1 MKGLATRSLPQMYDG
16 RSEGV
21 VQPYDESVGVG
32 SYERDARRARAGY
45 VAALRQLARAMTT
58 FETAGVSLEPGPG
71 GRIEPWT
78 DEDRAVMIAC
88 AEAWH
93 EIVQRRQAYDSA
105 IRALGEPGSWP
116 HA

>member
-1 MKGLATRSLPQMYDG
+1 MYEPSSGDI
-16 RSEGV
+16 
-21 VQPYDESVGVG
+21 VQSYDKWVGAG

-45 VAALRQLARAMTT
+45 VAALRQLARAMTR

-78 DEDRAVMIAC
+78 DEDWAVMIAC
-88 AEAWH
+88 AEGWH
-93 EIVQRRQAYDSA
+93 EIVERRQAYDSA
-105 IRALGEPGSWP
+105 MRALGEPGSWP